1 MRIRPSS
8 RLLILEP
15 SGRVL
20 LFRFVFKT
28 GPLAGHDYWATP
40 GGGVEDGET
49 FEQAAIRELWEETGI
64 RAQTIGPEV
73 GRRVFPLQLHDGEHV
88 TADERFFLVKSGN
101 ASLSRDG
108 WTALERDVMTEH
120 KWWSREELAQTSA
133 TVWPDNLLAM
143 LDAAT
148 GPA

>member
-1 MRIRPSS
+1 M
-8 RLLILEP
+8 
-15 SGRVL
+15 L